1 MHRPVHLFSKIWTR
15 RPRPWGARFAEISPF
30 QESVSR
36 NFLDPEPI
44 CQPTFDLGI
53 FSAPVF
59 CRGRAFSA
67 LVRLFRIVSAS
78 FPRPEIGV
86 GAPFPRSHRN
96 DEQAFFTAPIPAVA
110 QSLMWALFPRSCFA
124 VGASF
129 PRPFGLFGQSARFSR
144 ARKSASAH
152 LFRAHADIASMVTPF
167 NVAVSLRRSGT
178 PCASRRGARTPPRR
192 GLAGGRASCLCHT

>member
-1 MHRPVHLFSKIWTR
+1 M
-15 RPRPWGARFAEISPF
+15 
-30 QESVSR
+30 
-36 NFLDPEPI
+36 
-44 CQPTFDLGI
+44 
-53 FSAPVF
+53 F

-96 DEQAFFTAPIPAVA
+96 DEHAVLPRPKPAVA

-152 LFRAHADIASMVTPF
+152 LFRALADIASMVTPF
-167 NVAVSLRRSGT
+167 NVAVYLSGQ
-178 PCASRRGARTPPRR
+178 AHLARP
-192 GLAGGRASCLCHT
+192 AGGRAPPGGVGGGKGELFVPHMTLRRPL

>member
-1 MHRPVHLFSKIWTR
+1 MEEGCTHGPREGVHRPVHLFSKIWTR

-30 QESVSR
+30 QESGSR

-96 DEQAFFTAPIPAVA
+96 DEQAFFTAPKPAVA
-110 QSLMWALFPRSCFA
+110 QSLMLGTFPALMFCRGRFFSAPVRPVRTVSALFPR
-124 VGASF
+124 
-129 PRPFGLFGQSARFSR
+129 P
-144 ARKSASAH
+144 
-152 LFRAHADIASMVTPF
+152 
-167 NVAVSLRRSGT
+167 
-178 PCASRRGARTPPRR
+178 
-192 GLAGGRASCLCHT
+192 

>member
-1 MHRPVHLFSKIWTR
+1 MPFFRFCAAGACGRAWGRAGPRTKISAFFGVFNDTRFNLEFKTRKMDEGCTHGPREGVHAPVHLFSKIWTR

-30 QESVSR
+30 QESGSR

-96 DEQAFFTAPIPAVA
+96 DEPPF
-110 QSLMWALFPRSCFA
+110 L
-124 VGASF
+124 
-129 PRPFGLFGQSARFSR
+129 PRP
-144 ARKSASAH
+144 
-152 LFRAHADIASMVTPF
+152 
-167 NVAVSLRRSGT
+167 NRRW
-178 PCASRRGARTPPRR
+178 
-192 GLAGGRASCLCHT
+192 HKV

>member
-1 MHRPVHLFSKIWTR
+1 MQEGCTHGPREGVHRLVHLFSKIWKH
-15 RPRPWGARFAEISPF
+15 RPQSWVARFAEISPM
-30 QESVSR
+30 QKPASPK
-36 NFLDPEPI
+36 FLDPEPI

-110 QSLMWALFPRSCFA
+110 QSLMLRTFPALMFCRGRFFSAPVRPVRTVSALFPR
-124 VGASF
+124 
-129 PRPFGLFGQSARFSR
+129 P
-144 ARKSASAH
+144 
-152 LFRAHADIASMVTPF
+152 
-167 NVAVSLRRSGT
+167 
-178 PCASRRGARTPPRR
+178 
-192 GLAGGRASCLCHT
+192 